1 MFSSIEYEKMTNK
14 RNELVELYRLE
25 QTMLLHSPNKINR
38 TEINGK
44 IYATDENG
52 KGLYLLVPQ
61 NIARFD
67 GEGALIDES
76 FKLRKGLKKETIK
89 KKIAERVA
97 EL

>member
-1 MFSSIEYEKMTNK
+1 M
-14 RNELVELYRLE
+14 ELYRLE

-61 NIARFD
+61 DIARFD

>member
-1 MFSSIEYEKMTNK
+1 MTNK

-61 NIARFD
+61 DIARFD

-89 KKIAERVA
+89 KKSAERVA

>member
-61 NIARFD
+61 DIARFD

>member
-1 MFSSIEYEKMTNK
+1 M
-14 RNELVELYRLE
+14 ELYRLE

>member
-1 MFSSIEYEKMTNK
+1 MEF
-14 RNELVELYRLE
+14 YRLE
-25 QTMLLHSPNKINR
+25 QTMMLHSPNKINR
-38 TEINGK
+38 TEVNGK

-52 KGLYLLVPQ
+52 KGLYLLVPS

-67 GEGALIDES
+67 GEGALIDDS

-97 EL
+97 AL

>member
-1 MFSSIEYEKMTNK
+1 MTNK

-61 NIARFD
+61 DIARFD